1 MNGKLYKNKS
11 DKIYVNKS
19 LSNENSITL
28 HFKDNSDVVNP
39 TIYISRSIN
48 IENYNYILVNGN
60 IDRYY
65 YIDSFEVS
73 QQYYILHCHV
83 DVLMTYK
90 TAILNEECV
99 IAKNEKV
106 YNLFLDDDRMK
117 LYNKSRILTRPF
129 TTDGEAGSDPKGFL
143 VDGQKT
149 WTMVLTLNGSG
160 STSSSGGGSNNGG
173 GDDNGGG
180 SSNDNG
186 GGDGNDNGGGG
197 DDNGGGGENPVN
209 PIL

>member
-1 MNGKLYKNKS
+1 MNGKLYKNNS
-11 DKIYVNKS
+11 DRIYVNKS

-39 TIYISRSIN
+39 TIYISRDIN
-48 IENYNYILVNGN
+48 IGNYNYILVNGN

-106 YNLFLDDDRMK
+106 YNLFLNDDRMK
-117 LYNKSRILTRPF
+117 LYNKSRILTFPF
-129 TTDGEAGSDPKGFL
+129 TEDGDPTSTPKGFL

-149 WTMVLTLNGSG
+149 WTMLLTLNGSG
-160 STSSSGGGSNNGG
+160 STSSNGGGSNNGG

-180 SSNDNG
+180 GSSNNE
-186 GGDGNDNGGGG
+186 GGDDNGGGG
-197 DDNGGGGENPVN
+197 DDNGGGGENPTN